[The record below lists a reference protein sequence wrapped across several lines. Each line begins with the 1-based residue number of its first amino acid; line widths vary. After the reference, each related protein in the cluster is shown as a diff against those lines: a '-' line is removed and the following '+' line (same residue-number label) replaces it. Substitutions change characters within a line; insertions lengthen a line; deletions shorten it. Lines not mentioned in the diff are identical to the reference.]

1 MTIATLT
8 KGFAGALTATA
19 IYAAAA
25 APAGAA
31 MLMLKDQPTQLNT
44 PETLVFTATS
54 TESILIDQGYQKNDI
69 EALTINMVTL
79 SGGGPNLLGATWQHT
94 FATTGSNAF
103 TFNDGTL
110 VPALGFAGAVQKNPL
125 NMDTY
130 SQMFATV
137 PGDTYTYT
145 FNYSNNTAGHGF
157 KPSELVVTLTAV
169 PEASTWA
176 MLLLGFAG
184 LGFASYRVRRAA
196 HSIV

>member
-1 MTIATLT
+1 MTIATLV

-25 APAGAA
+25 APASAA

-54 TESILIDQGYQKNDI
+54 TESILTDQGYQSNDI
-69 EALTINMVTL
+69 ETLTSNMLTL
-79 SGGGPNLLGATWQHT
+79 LGGGPNLLGKTWQHT
-94 FATTGSNAF
+94 FATSGSNAF
-103 TFNDGTL
+103 TYNDGTL
-110 VPALGFAGAVQKNPL
+110 VPALGFAAQNKML
-125 NMDTY
+125 DTY

-157 KPSELVVTLTAV
+157 MPSELVVTLTAV

-196 HSIV
+196 ASIA